1 MMNTYDS
8 GQVLEVVLA
17 KPQTEKKFDMSNP
30 HNPMPHPNY
39 IPHAGYGA
47 FPVNPYG
54 SVTSGYGATAGFQQ
68 VFARIPAPLFSSL
81 PFMWLRLY

>member
-1 MMNTYDS
+1 MDTIA

-39 IPHAGYGA
+39 IPHAGYGG
-47 FPVNPYG
+47 FPVSPYG
-54 SVTSGYGATAGFQQ
+54 SVTTGYGATAGFQQ
-68 VFARIPAPLFSSL
+68 VLVRIPSPSSLHRLLFS
-81 PFMWLRLY
+81 